1 MQPRHL
7 PDLVRTRDLR
17 QLVSEGRD
25 DAGPLV
31 RVRRGV
37 LAPAASPTAP
47 GTTES
52 PAARAVDDVLR
63 HARAFERV
71 AGARFAFSRTTAAT
85 LLGCWVLRPG
95 LPVHV
100 TQETRA
106 STSAED
112 RRLVVR
118 HRQHVPD
125 RDLRVHDDVVVTS
138 IERTVVECAATLPF
152 TAAVVLADSGLR
164 LGADRA
170 IIEDLLG
177 SLAGHR
183 GIRRARAV
191 IEAATSVV
199 HSPGESMV
207 RAVALRAGLPAPRP
221 LHVVDTDL
229 GPQELDV
236 AWVHERV
243 AVEMDGAVKL
253 VGLGEADL
261 TRRLHAAMERH
272 DALTRAGWVILRV
285 TWAMVLREAEL
296 ARRLTRL
303 VRHRLV

>member
-1 MQPRHL
+1 MRPRHL
-7 PDLVRTRDLR
+7 PDLVRTRDLA
-17 QLVSEGRD
+17 LLPSEDRAAAD
-25 DAGPLV
+25 PMV

-37 LAPAASPTAP
+37 LAPATLVAP
-47 GTTES
+47 GAPRS
-52 PAARAVDDVLR
+52 PAERAGDDVLR

-71 AGARFAFSRTTAAT
+71 AGTPFAFSRTTAAI

-106 STSAED
+106 STSAHD

-118 HRQHVPD
+118 HRQRIPE

-138 IERTVVECAATLPF
+138 LERTVVECAATLPF
-152 TAAVVLADSGLR
+152 TGAVVLADSGLR

-170 IIEDLLG
+170 VIEDLLG
-177 SLAGHR
+177 SLAGSR
-183 GIRRARAV
+183 GIRQARAA
-191 IEAATSVV
+191 IEAASNVV

-207 RAVALRAGLPAPRP
+207 RAVALRAGLPAPTP

-253 VGLGEADL
+253 AGLGESDL
-261 TRRLHAAMERH
+261 TRRLHAEMERH
-272 DALTRAGWVILRV
+272 DALTRAGWVILRA
-285 TWAMVLREAEL
+285 TWAMVLREADL
-296 ARRLTRL
+296 ARRLVRL
-303 VRHRLV
+303 VHHRML